1 MTRSVFVDTS
11 ALYALIVD
19 GDDFHERAVELFEG
33 LKAEDARLITTSY
46 VLVETYALLHR
57 RIGIEAVRDV
67 RAGLVPLLDVVWVD
81 EELHE
86 RALDRLVDRSAGG
99 ASPVDAVSF
108 VAMRTRAIDH
118 AFSFDRHFGD
128 EGFAIL

>member
-19 GDDFHERAVELFEG
+19 GDDFHERAVEVFEG
-33 LKAEDARLITTSY
+33 LKVEDARLITTSY
-46 VLVETYALLHR
+46 VLVETYALLQR
-57 RIGIEAVRDV
+57 RIGIEAVRDM

-86 RALDRLVDRSAGG
+86 RGLDRLVDRSAGG
-99 ASPVDAVSF
+99 ASLVDAVSF
-108 VAMRTRAIDH
+108 AAMRTRTIDR
-118 AFSFDRHFGD
+118 AFTFDRHFGD